1 MTEAAIA
8 YEESSDAQESMKCN
22 LELADPLDIK
32 EKTEDLV
39 DAFEGVAVG
48 EAFHNV
54 EMEVPKLKIEDRL
67 HTRKKIVACDFLNC
81 KIKGSI

>member
-32 EKTEDLV
+32 EKTADVV
-39 DAFEGVAVG
+39 DAFEGISVG
-48 EAFHNV
+48 KAFHNM
-54 EMEVPKLKIEDRL
+54 EMEDPKLKIEERL
-67 HTRKKIVACDFLNC
+67 HTKETLPEAQRTQGIE
-81 KIKGSI
+81 S